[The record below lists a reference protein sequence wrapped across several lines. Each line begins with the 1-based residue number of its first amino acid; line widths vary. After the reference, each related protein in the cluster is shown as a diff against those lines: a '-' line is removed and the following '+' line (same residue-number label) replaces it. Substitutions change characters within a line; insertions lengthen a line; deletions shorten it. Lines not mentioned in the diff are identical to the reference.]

1 MCYYI
6 LSICYFRIQK
16 GSNTKMKRRDFMKK
30 GLAAG
35 GAALGASAL
44 PRRAEAAREGQAQT
58 IRTAQANAPGGFY
71 APNRAPLAPTAFLK
85 LPPGSIKPQ
94 GWLRKQLDLQVNGLC
109 GRYPEVSDYLVYE
122 GNGWVTPNANSGW
135 EEVTYWLRGLA
146 DLGYVTGDPKTIA
159 LAEKWI
165 KGMIASQQP
174 DGWFGP
180 KGARTSLD
188 GDPDFWPHMPA
199 LYAIRSYHEATG
211 DPKVLP
217 FLSKYFAF
225 QNQQKPEMFIKSW
238 AGVRW
243 GDNIDSIYWLYN
255 RTGEAF
261 LIDLVSKIHANS
273 YDWTHG
279 PPNLHNV
286 NFAQGF
292 REPAQYGLVGH
303 DPKFLQATER
313 QYNGVMGEFGQM
325 AGGGFAGD
333 ENARHG
339 YRDPRQGFET
349 CGIAEY
355 MLSFQILT
363 RLSGNPQWMDRCE
376 ELAFNMLPASYDPE
390 QKSLHYVT
398 SMNVA
403 QIDDTPK
410 GSDFDNPWAMQA
422 YMPGVHNY
430 RCCPHNYGMAWP
442 YYAENLWHATA
453 DKGLTANL
461 YAAST
466 VKAKVGDG
474 TEVAVTQA
482 TEYPFGDTVHL
493 TLVSAKPVAF
503 PLYLRIP
510 QWCDAA
516 TVRVNGKPVAAQA
529 QAGSYLIVSRAW
541 KSGDTVALHLPM
553 AVRVRKWTTNQ
564 NAVSV
569 DRGPLTYSLAIG
581 EKWDRYAGTERWPQY
596 AVYPQSAWNYGL
608 VLDEANPAHSF
619 DVIQKGGAVAANP
632 FTHETAPIELRAKAK
647 KIANWQVDSKHV
659 ITPLQPS
666 PVRSAETT
674 ETVSLLPMGAA
685 RLRLTS
691 FPTIGS
697 GPGAHDWPAPAAFV
711 SANASHVNDDLD
723 AMSNPSEPSSSLGAN
738 TPRFTWWDHKGT
750 AEWAEYDFPKAQT
763 FSSAS
768 VYWFDDTG
776 VGQCRVP
783 KSWRLTYK
791 DGDTWKPVQTT
802 GNYPAAPN
810 AYNKVTFAPVT
821 ASALRVEVQLQDG
834 FSGGILRWRVG

>member
-1 MCYYI
+1 
-6 LSICYFRIQK
+6 
-16 GSNTKMKRRDFMKK
+16 MKRRDFLKK
-30 GLAAG
+30 GLAAAG
-35 GAALGASAL
+35 GAALGAAALSCRSTADTGNSAKVV
-44 PRRAEAAREGQAQT
+44 RIAET
-58 IRTAQANAPGGFY
+58 SAPGGWY
-71 APNRAPLAPTAFLK
+71 TPNRAPLAPTAFLK
-85 LPPGSIKPQ
+85 LPAGSITPK
-94 GWLRKQLDLQVNGLC
+94 GWLRKQLDLQVDGLC
-109 GRYPEVSDYLVYE
+109 GRYPEVSDYLQYD

-146 DLGYVTGDPKTIA
+146 DLGYVTGDAKTIA

-180 KGARTSLD
+180 KNARTSLD

-199 LYAIRSYHEATG
+199 LYAIRSYHEVTN

-217 FLSKYFAF
+217 FLTNYFRF
-225 QNQQKPEMFIKSW
+225 QNAARPETFSKSW

-255 RTGEAF
+255 RTGDAF
-261 LIDLVSKIHANS
+261 LIDLVNKIHAHS
-273 YDWTHG
+273 ADWTG
-279 PPNLHNV
+279 GVASLHNV

-303 DPKFLQATER
+303 DPKFYAATQRNYES
-313 QYNGVMGEFGQM
+313 VMAEFGQM

-363 RLSGNPQWMDRCE
+363 RLSGSPVWMDRCE
-376 ELAFNMLPASYDPE
+376 ELAFNMLPAAYDPE

-398 SMNVA
+398 SMNIA
-403 QIDDTPK
+403 QIDNAPK
-410 GSDFDNPWAMQA
+410 GRDFDNDWPMQA
-422 YMPGVHNY
+422 FMPGVHNY

-442 YYAENLWHATA
+442 YHAENLWHATA
-453 DKGLTANL
+453 DNGLAANL
-461 YAAST
+461 YAASEVT
-466 VKAKVGDG
+466 AKVGDG
-474 TEVAVTQA
+474 MQVTIAQA
-482 TEYPFGDTVHL
+482 TEYPFGDTVNL
-493 TLVSAKPVAF
+493 TLTAPKSVAF

-510 QWCDAA
+510 RWCDGA
-516 TVRVNGKPVAAQA
+516 TVRVNGQPVPAYSSPN
-529 QAGSYLIVSRAW
+529 SYLIVSRTW

-553 AVRVRKWTTNQ
+553 TVKVRQWTTNQ

-581 EKWDRYAGTERWPQY
+581 EKWDRYAGSAQWPEY

-608 VLDEANPAHSF
+608 VVDAANPGHSF
-619 DVIQKGGAVAANP
+619 DVVQKGGAVAANP
-632 FTHETAPIELRAKAK
+632 FTHETTPIELRAKAK
-647 KIANWQVDSKHV
+647 KIPNWQLDSKNV

-666 PVRSAETT
+666 PVKSAEAT
-674 ETVSLLPMGAA
+674 ETVSLIPMGAA

-691 FPTIGS
+691 FPTIGT
-697 GPGAHDWPAPAAFV
+697 GPDAHEWTPLPTFTQAA
-711 SANASHVNDDLD
+711 ASHEHDSLD
-723 AMSNPSEPSSSLGAN
+723 AMSDPSEPASSNDQA

-750 AEWAEYDFPKAQT
+750 SEWVEYDFPKAKT
-763 FSSAS
+763 VSSAS

-776 VGQCRVP
+776 IGQCRVP
-783 KSWRLTYK
+783 QSWRVTYK
-791 DGDTWKPVQTT
+791 DGDTWKPVAAS
-802 GNYPAAPN
+802 GAYGVAPN
-810 AYNKVTFAPVT
+810 AANKVTFAPVT
-821 ASALRVEVQLQDG
+821 TTALRVEVQLQDT
-834 FSGGILRWRVG
+834 FSGGILRWRVN